1 MMTTKTDRVLTY
13 GELFCGPG
21 GMACGA
27 TQVKAHSAHGRTYR
41 IEHTWASDIDLDACK
56 TYRRN
61 ICPEDPDSVYHSD
74 VRKLKFTQLRS
85 VDILA
90 FGFPCND
97 FSTLGE
103 QRGLKGNYGSLYKH
117 AARALKYF
125 RPMFFVA
132 ENVHGL
138 KLLSNGDGLS
148 AVFKEFAAAGY
159 KLVPHLYHFEDY
171 GVPQARHRI
180 IIVGVR
186 SDLKHTF
193 KIPAPTHHKHVSC
206 KHALEKYPIKPDTPN
221 HERTI
226 QSQTVIDRLSHIK
239 PGENAWNAN
248 LPRHL
253 KLHVKGAWIS
263 QIYRRL
269 DSRLPSY
276 TVTGSGGGG
285 THVYHWKEN
294 RALTN
299 REKARL
305 QTFTD
310 KFVFEGKKDSVRRQ
324 VGMAVPPRAA
334 KVIFRAILNTIAG
347 VPYRSVETNLPH
359 ITPQPQK
366 R

>member
-1 MMTTKTDRVLTY
+1 MKVKRDRVLRY

-21 GMACGA
+21 GMAYGA
-27 TQVKAHSAHGRTYR
+27 TRVKVRNAYGRTYR
-41 IEHTWASDIDLDACK
+41 IRHSWASDIDIDACV
-56 TYRRN
+56 TYRSN
-61 ICPEDPDSVYHSD
+61 ICPENPESVYHSD
-74 VRKLKFTQLRS
+74 IRRLKLTQLGG

-103 QRGLKGNYGSLYKH
+103 QRGLDGNYGSLYKH

-138 KLLSNGDGLS
+138 KLLSNGDGLL
-148 AVFKEFAAAGY
+148 AVFKEFVAAGY
-159 KLVPHLYHFEDY
+159 RLFPHLYHFEDY

-186 SDLKHTF
+186 SDLRYTF
-193 KIPAPTHHKHVSC
+193 RIPAPTHRKHISC
-206 KHALEKYPIKPDTPN
+206 KFALQRRPIRPETPN
-221 HERTI
+221 HEFTI
-226 QSQTVIDRLSHIK
+226 QSQTVIERLRYIK
-239 PGENAWNAN
+239 PGQNAWNAE
-248 LPRHL
+248 LPRRL

-269 DSRLPSY
+269 HPDKPSY

-305 QTFTD
+305 QTFPD
-310 KFVFEGKKDSVRRQ
+310 SFVFLGKKDSVRKQ

-347 VPYRSVETNLPH
+347 VPYRAVEANLPEV
-359 ITPQPQK
+359 TRTLSAK
-366 R
+366 